1 MRRTYR
7 VNHHAIDLDEIDP
20 FVCGTR
26 IRVHVDVCHTY
37 GDDGEDHTVEIEGTM
52 LDAMTLAVALAENSE
67 RIAQQQLT
75 PMTADAI
82 ESSARQL
89 REMATEIE
97 QAARQMPRGPQGAA

>member
-7 VNHHAIDLDEIDP
+7 INHHTIDLDEIDP

-26 IRVHVDVCHTY
+26 IRAHVDVCHTH
-37 GDDGEDHTVEIEGTM
+37 GDDGEEHIIEIEGTM
-52 LDAMTLAVALAENSE
+52 LDAMTLAVALAENSG
-67 RIAQQQLT
+67 RIAQQRLT
-75 PMTADAI
+75 PMNADAI

-97 QAARQMPRGPQGAA
+97 QAARQMPRGPKGAA

>member
-1 MRRTYR
+1 MTYR
-7 VNHHAIDLDEIDP
+7 INHHAIDLAKLDP
-20 FVCGTR
+20 YVRGTR
-26 IRVHVDVCHTY
+26 IRFDVEVCHTY

-52 LDAMTLAVALAENSE
+52 IDGMTLAVALAERCE

-75 PMTADAI
+75 PMNADAI